1 MMNECPVKFA
11 LGLLNGKWK
20 LRIVWELSQNNIL
33 RFNELQR
40 CLEGI
45 SSVMLSK
52 NLEELENCKIVSRK
66 QYNEIPPK
74 VEYSL
79 TPLGQAIKPALA
91 ALGEWGVCAYEA
103 INSDGK

>member
-1 MMNECPVKFA
+1 MNQCPVQYA
-11 LGLLNGKWK
+11 LDLLNGKWK
-20 LRIVWELSQNNIL
+20 LRIIWELSQHGIL

-52 NLEELENCKIVSRK
+52 ALGELEECKIIRRE

-79 TPLGQAIKPALA
+79 TPLGQEVNPALA
-91 ALGEWGVCAYEA
+91 ALGKWGLYAYDT
-103 INSDGK
+103 IHS